1 MGTPGE
7 PKPVKLFAALLACE
21 EELFPPVESD
31 LSALFGPID
40 SGSEILSW
48 SVSDYYEREMGP
60 GLLRRF
66 VSFGPL
72 VAPDALSEIKHKTHR
87 IEQVYRSAAQER
99 GGRRVNIDPGYLDA
113 GKVALASTK
122 SGAHRIY
129 LNSGIYGEV
138 TLLYYEG
145 LFHPFVYTY
154 PDFIWPETAVFL
166 AAVRSR
172 YLDQLRQNKKG
183 LL

>member
-7 PKPVKLFAALLACE
+7 AKPVKLFVALLACD

-31 LSALFGPID
+31 LSALFGPVE
-40 SGSEILSW
+40 SASEKFSW

-66 VSFGPL
+66 VAFVTL
-72 VAPDALSEIKHKTHR
+72 VAPDALSEIKLKTHR
-87 IEQVYRSAAQER
+87 IEEVYRSAARER

-113 GKVALASTK
+113 GKVVLASTK

-145 LFHPFVYTY
+145 SFHPFAYTY
-154 PDFIWPETAVFL
+154 TDYVWPETAAFL
-166 AAVRSR
+166 AAARSR
-172 YLDQLRQNKKG
+172 YLDQLRQNTKG